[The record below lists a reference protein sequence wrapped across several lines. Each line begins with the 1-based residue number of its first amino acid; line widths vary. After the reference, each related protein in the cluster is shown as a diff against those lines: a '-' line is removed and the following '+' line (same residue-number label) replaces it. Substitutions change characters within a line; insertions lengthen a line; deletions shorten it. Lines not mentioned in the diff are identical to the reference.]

1 MKNILGLLV
10 GLLVLAG
17 VAFYLMKSNP
27 ETKSTLNSTGQKFA
41 VDQADVHKIK
51 ITRGF
56 TGSGN
61 LEFIKEKDTWMVNG
75 FYANPYTM
83 QSLLNTME
91 KIDMIFIPYKTYYET
106 IMSDIEKIGIHV
118 EAFDKKGNKLTGYTI
133 GSNTLKNDAS
143 YFILDGDTQP
153 YAVNIKGFNG
163 TVRDRYNYD
172 IEKWKDKTIF
182 DEPANN
188 IGSIKVTYPKRQS
201 YSFEMKKENGQF
213 VVNPSDRFT
222 AKLNK
227 PLNAAKVEAYLH
239 AFQNIAAEGYDNDN
253 IKKDSIM
260 TLTSFVEFDV
270 ETLEGRKYKYKMI
283 PFREV
288 LDPNVNILDFKDLD
302 QVERYFVTNETT
314 GDFLVLQQR
323 LIKDLLRS
331 YDYFY

>member
-1 MKNILGLLV
+1 MKNILGLLI

-17 VAFYLMKSNP
+17 VAFFLMKSNP

-41 VDQADVHKIK
+41 VDKEDVQRIK

-56 TGSGN
+56 SSN
-61 LEFIKEKDTWMVNG
+61 LEFTREGDSWLINNE

-83 QSLLNTME
+83 SSLLNTMQ

-118 EAFDKKGNKLTGYTI
+118 EAFDKSGNKLTGYTI

-143 YFILDGDTQP
+143 YFLLDGDSQP

-163 TVRDRYNYD
+163 TIRDRYNYD

-182 DEPANN
+182 DEPASN
-188 IGSIKVTYPKRQS
+188 IGSVKVTYPKKQS
-201 YSFEMKKENGQF
+201 YSFEMIKEEGKF
-213 VVNPSDRFT
+213 TVNPTDRFT
-222 AKLNK
+222 SKSTKSIN
-227 PLNAAKVEAYLH
+227 NAKVEAYLN
-239 AFQNIAAEGYDNDN
+239 AFQDVIAEGYDNRN
-253 IKKDSIM
+253 LQKDSIM

-270 ETLEGRKYKYKMI
+270 ETINGRQYKYKMI

-288 LDPNVNILDFKDLD
+288 LDPNVNISDMQDLEK
-302 QVERYFVTNETT
+302 VERYFVTNEVT

-323 LIKDLLRS
+323 LFKDLLRS

>member
-1 MKNILGLLV
+1 MKNILGLLI

-17 VAFYLMKSNP
+17 VAFFLMKSNP

-41 VDQADVHKIK
+41 VDQEDVHRIE

-56 TGSGN
+56 SSDLVFTR
-61 LEFIKEKDTWMVNG
+61 EKDSWIING
-75 FYANPYTM
+75 EFYANPYTM
-83 QSLLNTME
+83 SSLLNTMQ

-106 IMSDIEKIGIHV
+106 ILSDMDKIGIHV
-118 EAFDKKGNKLTGYTI
+118 AAFDKSGNKLTGYTI

-143 YFILDGDTQP
+143 YFMLDGDDQP

-182 DEPANN
+182 NEPANN
-188 IGSIKVTYPKRQS
+188 ISSVKVTYPKKQS
-201 YSFEMKKENGQF
+201 YSFEMKKDEGKF
-213 VVNPSDRFT
+213 TVKPIDRFT
-222 AKLNK
+222 KKSSN
-227 PLNAAKVEAYLH
+227 PLNIAKVEAYLNG
-239 AFQNIAAEGYDNDN
+239 FQNVVAEGYDNRN
-253 IKKDSIM
+253 LQKDSIM

-270 ETLEGRKYKYKMI
+270 ETVNGRQYKYKMI

-288 LDPNVNILDFKDLD
+288 LDPNVNISDMQDLEK
-302 QVERYFVTNETT
+302 VERYFVTNEIT

-323 LIKDLLRS
+323 LFKDLLRS

>member
-1 MKNILGLLV
+1 MKNIVGLLV

-17 VAFYLMKSNP
+17 VAFFLMKSNP

-41 VDQADVHKIK
+41 VEQDDVHRIK
-51 ITRGF
+51 ITRGY
-56 TGSGN
+56 SN
-61 LEFIKEKDTWMVNG
+61 DLEFTRKDDQWMINNE

-83 QSLLNTME
+83 SSLLNTME

-118 EAFDKKGNKLTGYTI
+118 EAFDESGNKLTGYTI

-143 YFILDGDTQP
+143 YFILDGDNQP

-182 DEPANN
+182 NEPASN
-188 IGSIKVTYPKRQS
+188 IESVKVTYPKKQS
-201 YSFEMKKENGQF
+201 YSFEMKKKDGQYT
-213 VVNPSDRFT
+213 VVPSDRFT
-222 AKLNK
+222 SASTK
-227 PLNAAKVEAYLH
+227 PLNTAKVEAFLNG
-239 AFQNIAAEGYDNDN
+239 FQNVIAEGYDNKN
-253 IKKDSIM
+253 MRKDSIM
-260 TLTSFVEFDV
+260 SLTSFVEFDV
-270 ETLEGRKYKYKMI
+270 ETVKGRSYKYKMI

-288 LDPNVNILDFKDLD
+288 LDPNVNISDMQDLEK
-302 QVERYFVTNETT
+302 VERYFVTNETT

-323 LIKDLLRS
+323 LFKDLLRS
-331 YDYFY
+331 YEYFY